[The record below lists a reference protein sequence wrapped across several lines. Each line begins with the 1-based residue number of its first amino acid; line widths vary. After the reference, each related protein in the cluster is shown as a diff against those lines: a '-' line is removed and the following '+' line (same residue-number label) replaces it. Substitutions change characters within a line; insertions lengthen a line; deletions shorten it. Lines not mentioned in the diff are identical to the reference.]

1 MNTKQARDPKIG
13 KYVRK
18 SSPIIHEDDNR
29 RFMNADDVKFEYEE
43 EAENTGIALAIVFG
57 FVFAFIIVVALII
70 YYNI

>member
-1 MNTKQARDPKIG
+1 MNPKQTRDPKTG
-13 KYVRK
+13 KYIRK

-70 YYNI
+70 IF